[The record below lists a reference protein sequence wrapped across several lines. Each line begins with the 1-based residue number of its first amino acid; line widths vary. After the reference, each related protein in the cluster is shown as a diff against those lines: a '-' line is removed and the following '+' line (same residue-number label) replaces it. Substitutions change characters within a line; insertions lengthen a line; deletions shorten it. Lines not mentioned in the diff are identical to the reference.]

1 VRQVPAP
8 STGFVRELR
17 AREVAA
23 VAMALGAGRERK
35 EDPVDHAVG
44 IVCRAK
50 HGDRAERGEPLAEIH
65 ARDEEAAD
73 AAEAALLAAYEIGE
87 EPEPRPLVLEVIH

>member
-1 VRQVPAP
+1 LPAP
-8 STGFVRELR
+8 RAGFVREVW

-44 IVCRAK
+44 VVCSAK
-50 HGDRAERGEPLAEIH
+50 RGERVEHGEALAEIH
-65 ARDEEAAD
+65 ARDVSAAD
-73 AAEAALLAAYEIGE
+73 AAAAALLAAFEIGD
-87 EPEPRPLVLEVIH
+87 EPEPRPLILDVVR